1 MGEIIK
7 QEAIEGKLVESL
19 EVKRLGELAADCA
32 ELGLDSIL
40 DDGIVKDIPIL
51 RTAVS
56 IAKIGFNIRD
66 RIYIKKIASFLS
78 QIGNTTQEQRE
89 AFIEK
94 YCGDTKRFE
103 EAVLLILEQTDS
115 MEKSCLIGKI
125 FKACILGKIT
135 YENAFRL
142 SEMVNKALWG
152 DLNLMFNRTDSKKEQ
167 QRLFTA
173 GLYNISERSPGSQAI
188 SFDDI
193 GKIRYEQNDYAFA
206 LTMIHQERFDEL
218 NICYLGLEAENSN
231 KRASDRQN

>member
-103 EAVLLILEQTDS
+103 EAVLLILEQADS
-115 MEKSCLIGKI
+115 VEKSCLIGKV
-125 FKACILGKIT
+125 FRACILGEIS
-135 YENAFRL
+135 YEDALKL
-142 SEMVNKALWG
+142 STMVNKAFWG
-152 DLNLMFNRTDSKKEQ
+152 DLKQLIETENLSINEYNQSLVM
-167 QRLFTA
+167 A
-173 GLYNISERSPGSQAI
+173 GLFIIAPSSSLGNRGRYNFGGVKYEMTHY
-188 SFDDI
+188 
-193 GKIRYEQNDYAFA
+193 GKMLVKI
-206 LTMIHQERFDEL
+206 L
-218 NICYLGLEAENSN
+218 NS
-231 KRASDRQN
+231 

>member
-32 ELGLDSIL
+32 KLGLDSIL

-103 EAVLLILEQTDS
+103 EAILLILEQADS
-115 MEKSCLIGKI
+115 MEKSCLIGKV
-125 FKACILGKIT
+125 FKTCILNKFS
-135 YENAFRL
+135 YEYALKL
-142 SEMVNKALWG
+142 STMVNKAFWG
-152 DLNLMFNRTDSKKEQ
+152 DLKQLIEIENLQINEHNQSLVM
-167 QRLFTA
+167 A
-173 GLYNISERSPGSQAI
+173 GLFIIAPSSSLGNRGRYNFGGVKYEITHY
-188 SFDDI
+188 
-193 GKIRYEQNDYAFA
+193 GKMLVIIA
-206 LTMIHQERFDEL
+206 
-218 NICYLGLEAENSN
+218 NS
-231 KRASDRQN
+231 

>member
-32 ELGLDSIL
+32 ELSLDSIL

-103 EAVLLILEQTDS
+103 ETILLILEQADN
-115 MEKSCLIGKI
+115 MEKPSLIGKI
-125 FKACILGKIT
+125 FKACILGKIK
-135 YENAFRL
+135 YVDALRL
-142 SEMVNKALWG
+142 SSMINKALWQ
-152 DLNLMFNRTDSKKEQ
+152 DLEALLSGNDTEQVKSRLANTGLLKTGSGFGRLLYTANSYTNILIEISKKE
-167 QRLFTA
+167 
-173 GLYNISERSPGSQAI
+173 
-188 SFDDI
+188 
-193 GKIRYEQNDYAFA
+193 
-206 LTMIHQERFDEL
+206 
-218 NICYLGLEAENSN
+218 
-231 KRASDRQN
+231 